1 MEMVPYPSLYK
12 HLNKDLVAC
21 VYAEMIMHI
30 MLPED
35 VLGCI
40 RDYIY
45 VPPILPTTSPA
56 ARSCGS
62 PTNVC
67 CGRSDVE
74 FTSEEEEE
82 VDDDYSY
89 GLGYQSDDY

>member
-1 MEMVPYPSLYK
+1 
-12 HLNKDLVAC
+12 
-21 VYAEMIMHI
+21 MHI

-45 VPPILPTTSPA
+45 VPPHLRPPPPPRPVRVVHRPTF
-56 ARSCGS
+56 
-62 PTNVC
+62 VVEE
-67 CGRSDVE
+67 SDVE
-74 FTSEEEEE
+74 FTSEEEE